1 MNNFAAITKE
11 ECKFRS
17 FLINSIKANTIE
29 GQ

>member
-17 FLINSIKANTIE
+17 FLINSIKANTI
-29 GQ
+29 